1 MIARIVRA
9 VALVAIIAGVVARFD
24 ALDRKTFWTDET
36 FSALRVYGHLQDDL
50 FATFDGR
57 LHRASALLALQ
68 GRSDR
73 GLSATAASL
82 REEPQRGPLYY
93 MAAYGWT
100 SVAGDGVIAMRA
112 FSAVLGIAGIALA
125 FFVGRRLG
133 GAGGGPMLAAL
144 VALSPVAI
152 RFSQQFR
159 EYVLVADVTLLT
171 AWLLLRAL
179 ELPSPGRFAA
189 YGCAAAAALYTNPT
203 LACLVV
209 AQGAAVLCDPQRRAA
224 MRGYLTAAVAA
235 AVAYAPWALQAA
247 HASSRASAGVAWASS
262 RYGASET
269 LAKWLF
275 NIGAVFFDTEY
286 AHRALAVVLLPLLS
300 LALLACA
307 MAVREARRSRAARL
321 TIATVL
327 ATSVPLAVLD
337 AWHHAHFSLVTR
349 YQMTTWIGLQM
360 AVAFALATA
369 ANSQRLAVRRLAVC
383 GFVVI
388 AGAGLGAAALDREYA
403 EWWDNNDHVS
413 ESAVGAVVRA
423 HAEAVVVSSDA
434 PEGLFNT
441 FVLARYLAPDTPML
455 LIGSKTPR
463 TVPRGTTVFLFAPSS
478 ALRTRIAERLAM
490 PPHNVSPDI
499 GLAIPNLNAARADD
513 PMREDNAL
521 WIVRS

>member
-1 MIARIVRA
+1 
-9 VALVAIIAGVVARFD
+9 
-24 ALDRKTFWTDET
+24 
-36 FSALRVYGHLQDDL
+36 
-50 FATFDGR
+50 
-57 LHRASALLALQ
+57 
-68 GRSDR
+68 
-73 GLSATAASL
+73 
-82 REEPQRGPLYY
+82 
-93 MAAYGWT
+93 
-100 SVAGDGVIAMRA
+100 
-112 FSAVLGIAGIALA
+112 VLGIAGIALA

-133 GAGGGPMLAAL
+133 GADGGPMLAAL

-179 ELPSPGRFAA
+179 
-189 YGCAAAAALYTNPT
+189 
-203 LACLVV
+203 
-209 AQGAAVLCDPQRRAA
+209 
-224 MRGYLTAAVAA
+224 
-235 AVAYAPWALQAA
+235 
-247 HASSRASAGVAWASS
+247 
-262 RYGASET
+262 
-269 LAKWLF
+269 
-275 NIGAVFFDTEY
+275 
-286 AHRALAVVLLPLLS
+286 VLLPLLS

-521 WIVRS
+521 WIVRSVSGVASLYF